1 MLRFSERLKA
11 DLTLLLVT
19 VFWGT
24 AFAVLRIALE
34 HHVVHYLNG
43 LRLVLG
49 AVLLFPLALWQKER
63 VEKSHFVI
71 ILLTGVVLF
80 FAAGLQMMGLETT
93 TAGNAGFI
101 TSLYVV
107 IVPFVLW
114 LGWGEK
120 PSFLLLVA
128 VVLAVIGG
136 FLLSTGGSLRLMT
149 GDLWVGASSLFWAL
163 HVVIVGRF
171 AKRLPP
177 LSYAAGQ
184 FLVAG
189 LLSLLAGVI
198 LEHPSQA
205 DFLAILPSAIYTGVF
220 SVAVGFTL
228 QVMAQ
233 KHTPPGDAALIL
245 SLEAVFAAFFGW
257 LFVREVLLP
266 VQLAGCGLILLAV
279 ILAQAKEF
287 HSRMAASSSN

>member
-1 MLRFSERLKA
+1 MFRSERIKA

-24 AFAVLRIALE
+24 AFAVLRIAME

-49 AVLLFPLALWQKER
+49 AVLLFPLAFWQKEHF
-63 VEKSHFVI
+63 EKKQLPI

-80 FAAGLQMMGLETT
+80 FAAGLQMVGLATT

-107 IVPFVLW
+107 IVPFILW

-120 PSFLLLVA
+120 PSLLLLVA
-128 VVLAVIGG
+128 VVLAIIGG
-136 FLLSTGGSLRLMT
+136 FLLSTGGSLHLMT

-177 LSYAAGQ
+177 LIYASGQ
-184 FLVAG
+184 FFVAG
-189 LLSLLAGVI
+189 MLSLVVGAF

-205 DFLAILPSAIYTGVF
+205 DFVAILPSAIYTGIF

-233 KHTPPGDAALIL
+233 KHTPAGDAALIL

-257 LFVREVLLP
+257 LFVGEVLLP

-279 ILAQAKEF
+279 VLAQAREF
-287 HSRMAASSSN
+287 HSRLTESSS

>member
-1 MLRFSERLKA
+1 MFRFSERLKA

-24 AFAVLRIALE
+24 AFAVLRVALE

-43 LRLVLG
+43 LRLLLG
-49 AVLLFPLALWQKER
+49 AILLFPLALWQKEH
-63 VEKSHFVI
+63 VEKTHIPI
-71 ILLTGVVLF
+71 ILLTGLIL
-80 FAAGLQMMGLETT
+80 FAAVMLQMIGLTTT

-107 IVPFVLW
+107 IVPFILW

-128 VVLAVIGG
+128 VVLAILGG

-149 GDLWVGASSLFWAL
+149 GDLWVGVSSLFWAL
-163 HVVIVGRF
+163 HLVIIGRF
-171 AKRLPP
+171 ARRLPP
-177 LSYAAGQ
+177 LSFASGQ
-184 FLVAG
+184 FFVAG
-189 LLSLLAGVI
+189 SLSLLTGLF

-205 DFLAILPSAIYTGVF
+205 DFLAILPSVIYTGIF
-220 SVAVGFTL
+220 SIAVGFTL

-233 KHTPPGDAALIL
+233 KHTPAGDAALIL

-257 LFVREVLLP
+257 LFVGEMLLP

-279 ILAQAKEF
+279 ILAQAREF
-287 HSRMAASSSN
+287 HARMSESSSS

>member
-1 MLRFSERLKA
+1 MSRFSERLKA

-24 AFAVLRIALE
+24 AFAVLRVAME

-49 AVLLFPLALWQKER
+49 AVLLFPLAFWQKER
-63 VEKSHFVI
+63 LEKAHLPMIV
-71 ILLTGVVLF
+71 LTGVVLF
-80 FAAGLQMMGLETT
+80 FAAGLQMVGLATT

-101 TSLYVV
+101 TCLYVV
-107 IVPFVLW
+107 IVPFILW
-114 LGWGEK
+114 FGWGEK
-120 PSFLLLVA
+120 PSILLLVA
-128 VVLAVIGG
+128 VALAIIGG
-136 FLLSTGGSLRLMT
+136 FLLSTGGSMKLMT

-177 LSYAAGQ
+177 LTYASGQ
-184 FLVAG
+184 FFVAG
-189 LLSLLAGVI
+189 ILSLLVGAF

-205 DFLAILPSAIYTGVF
+205 DFVAILPSAIYTGIF

-228 QVMAQ
+228 QVLAQ

-245 SLEAVFAAFFGW
+245 SMEAVFAAFFGW
-257 LFVREVLLP
+257 LFVGEILLP

-287 HSRMAASSSN
+287 HSRLSESAS

>member
-1 MLRFSERLKA
+1 MPRFSERLRA

-24 AFAVLRIALE
+24 AFAVLRIAME

-49 AVLLFPLALWQKER
+49 AILLFPLALWQKER
-63 VEKSHFVI
+63 LEKSHLLI
-71 ILLTGVVLF
+71 ILLTGVVLY
-80 FAAGLQMMGLETT
+80 FAAGLQMVGLATT

-101 TSLYVV
+101 TCLYVV
-107 IVPFVLW
+107 IVPFIMW
-114 LGWGEK
+114 FGWGEK
-120 PSFLLLVA
+120 PSLLLLIA
-128 VVLAVIGG
+128 VVLAVVGG
-136 FLLSTGGSLRLMT
+136 FLLSTGGTMHFLT
-149 GDLWVGASSLFWAL
+149 GDLWVAASSLFWAL

-177 LSYAAGQ
+177 LIYASGQ
-184 FLVAG
+184 FFIAG
-189 LLSLLAGVI
+189 LLSLLTGAV

-205 DFLAILPSAIYTGVF
+205 DFVAILPSAIYTGIF

-228 QVMAQ
+228 QVLAQ

-245 SLEAVFAAFFGW
+245 SMEAVFAAFFGW
-257 LFVREVLLP
+257 LFVGEVLLP

-287 HSRMAASSSN
+287 HSRMSESST

>member
-1 MLRFSERLKA
+1 MPRFSERLKA

-24 AFAVLRIALE
+24 AFAVFRIALE
-34 HHVVHYLNG
+34 HNVVHYLNG
-43 LRLVLG
+43 LRFLIG
-49 AVLLFPLALWQKER
+49 AALLFPLALWQKER
-63 VEKSHFVI
+63 LEKEHLPT
-71 ILLTGVVLF
+71 ILLTGFVLF
-80 FAAGLQMMGLETT
+80 AAAGLQMFGLVTT

-107 IVPFVLW
+107 VVPLILW
-114 LGWGEK
+114 MFWGEK
-120 PSFLLLVA
+120 PSILML
-128 VVLAVIGG
+128 LAVALAIVGG
-136 FLLSTGGSLRLMT
+136 YLLSTGGSLRLSM
-149 GDLWVGASSLFWAL
+149 GDLWVGASAFFWAV

-177 LSYAAGQ
+177 LIYASGQ
-184 FLVAG
+184 FFVAG
-189 LLSLLAGVI
+189 VFSLLVGVF
-198 LEHPSQA
+198 LERPSQA
-205 DFLAILPSAIYTGVF
+205 AFMAIMPSAIYTGIF

-228 QVMAQ
+228 QVIAQ

-257 LFVREVLLP
+257 LLIGEVLLP
-266 VQLAGCGLILLAV
+266 VQLAGCGLILVAV

-287 HSRMAASSSN
+287 HSRMSEPSSS

>member
-1 MLRFSERLKA
+1 MSRFSDRIKA

-43 LRLVLG
+43 LRLLLG

-63 VEKSHFVI
+63 IERAYLLI
-71 ILLTGVVLF
+71 ILLTGLIL
-80 FAAGLQMMGLETT
+80 FAAVGLQMIGLETT

-107 IVPFVLW
+107 IVPFILW
-114 LGWGEK
+114 LGWSEK

-128 VVLAVIGG
+128 VTLAVIGG
-136 FLLSTGGSLRLMT
+136 FLLSTGGSLRLMI

-163 HVVIVGRF
+163 HLVIIGRF
-171 AKRLPP
+171 ARRLPP
-177 LSYAAGQ
+177 LSFASGQ
-184 FLVAG
+184 FFIAG
-189 LLSLLAGVI
+189 MLSLLAGLF

-205 DFLAILPSAIYTGVF
+205 DFLAILPSVIYTGIF
-220 SVAVGFTL
+220 SIALGFTL

-233 KHTPPGDAALIL
+233 KHTPAGDAALIL

-257 LFVREVLLP
+257 WFVGEVLLP
-266 VQLAGCGLILLAV
+266 VQLAGCGLILVAV

-287 HSRMAASSSN
+287 HTPMSTPSSS

>member
-19 VFWGT
+19 IFWGT
-24 AFAVLRIALE
+24 AFAVFRIALE
-34 HHVVHYLNG
+34 HHVVHYLNAF
-43 LRLVLG
+43 RLLLG

-63 VEKSHFVI
+63 VERAHIPI
-71 ILLTGVVLF
+71 ILLTGLILF
-80 FAAGLQMMGLETT
+80 FAAGLQMIGLVTT

-101 TSLYVV
+101 TSMYVV
-107 IVPFVLW
+107 IVPFILW

-128 VVLAVIGG
+128 VVLAIVGG

-177 LSYAAGQ
+177 LSYASGQ
-184 FLVAG
+184 FFVAG
-189 LLSLLAGVI
+189 VFSLLAGAF

-233 KHTPPGDAALIL
+233 KHTPAGDAALIL

-257 LFVREVLLP
+257 LFVGEVLLP

-279 ILAQAKEF
+279 VMAQAKEF
-287 HSRMAASSSN
+287 HSRISESSSS

>member
-1 MLRFSERLKA
+1 MLRFSDRLKA

-24 AFAVLRIALE
+24 AFAVFRIALE
-34 HHVVHYLNG
+34 HNVVHYLNA
-43 LRLVLG
+43 LRLLLG
-49 AVLLFPLALWQKER
+49 AALLFPLSLWQKER
-63 VEKSHFVI
+63 IEKTHLI
-71 ILLTGVVLF
+71 MILLTGVILF
-80 FAAGLQMMGLETT
+80 FAVALQMIGLVTT

-107 IVPFVLW
+107 VVPFILW

-120 PSFLLLVA
+120 PSVLLLVA
-128 VVLAVIGG
+128 VVLAIIGG
-136 FLLSTGGSLRLMT
+136 FLLSTGGSLRLMV

-163 HVVIVGRF
+163 HVVIIGRF
-171 AKRLPP
+171 ARRLPP
-177 LSYAAGQ
+177 LGYASGQ
-184 FLVAG
+184 FFVAG
-189 LLSLLAGVI
+189 VLSLLVG
-198 LEHPSQA
+198 LFFEHPSRA
-205 DFLAILPSAIYTGVF
+205 DFLAIMPSAIYTGIF

-233 KHTPPGDAALIL
+233 KHTPAGDAALIL

-257 LFVREVLLP
+257 LLVGEVLLP
-266 VQLAGCGLILLAV
+266 VQLTGCGLILLAV

-287 HSRMAASSSN
+287 HLRMSEPSSS

>member
-1 MLRFSERLKA
+1 MFRSERLKA

-24 AFAVLRIALE
+24 AFAVFRIALE
-34 HHVVHYLNG
+34 HNVVHYLNG
-43 LRLVLG
+43 LRLLLG

-63 VEKSHFVI
+63 VEKAQLPI

-80 FAAGLQMMGLETT
+80 FACGLQMIGLVTT

-107 IVPFVLW
+107 IVPFLLW
-114 LGWGEK
+114 LGWGER

-128 VVLAVIGG
+128 VVLAIVGG
-136 FLLSTGGSLRLMT
+136 FLLSTGGSLHLMT
-149 GDLWVGASSLFWAL
+149 GDLWVGASSLFWAF
-163 HVVIVGRF
+163 HVIIVGRF

-177 LSYAAGQ
+177 LSYASGQ
-184 FLVAG
+184 FFAAG
-189 LLSLLAGVI
+189 VLSLLVGAL

-205 DFLAILPSAIYTGVF
+205 DFLAILPSAIYTGIF

-228 QVMAQ
+228 QVIAQ

-245 SLEAVFAAFFGW
+245 SLESVFAAFFGW
-257 LFVREVLLP
+257 LFIGEVLLP
-266 VQLAGCGLILLAV
+266 VQLLGCGLILVAV

-287 HSRMAASSSN
+287 HSRLTEPSSS

>member
-1 MLRFSERLKA
+1 MFRSERLKA

-24 AFAVLRIALE
+24 AFAVFRIALE
-34 HHVVHYLNG
+34 HNVVHYLNG
-43 LRLVLG
+43 LRLLLG
-49 AVLLFPLALWQKER
+49 AALLFPLALWQKES
-63 VEKSHFVI
+63 VEKAQFPI

-80 FAAGLQMMGLETT
+80 FACGLQMIGLVTT
-93 TAGNAGFI
+93 SAGNAGFI

-107 IVPFVLW
+107 IVPFFLW

-128 VVLAVIGG
+128 VVLAILGG

-163 HVVIVGRF
+163 HVIIVGRF

-177 LSYAAGQ
+177 LSYASGQ
-184 FLVAG
+184 FFVAG
-189 LLSLLAGVI
+189 VLSLLVGAF

-205 DFLAILPSAIYTGVF
+205 DFLAILPSAVYTGIF

-245 SLEAVFAAFFGW
+245 SLESVFAAFFGW
-257 LFVREVLLP
+257 LFVGEVLLP
-266 VQLAGCGLILLAV
+266 VQLLGCGLILAAV

-287 HSRMAASSSN
+287 HARLTESSS

>member
-1 MLRFSERLKA
+1 MPRFSERLKA

-34 HHVVHYLNG
+34 HQVVHYLNG
-43 LRLVLG
+43 LRLLLG
-49 AVLLFPLALWQKER
+49 AVLLLPLAVWQKER
-63 VEKSHFVI
+63 IEKQQLPI
-71 ILLTGVVLF
+71 ILLTGLILF
-80 FAAGLQMMGLETT
+80 FAAGLQMIGLSTT

-107 IVPFVLW
+107 IVPFLLW
-114 LGWGEK
+114 WGWGEK

-136 FLLSTGGSLRLMT
+136 FLLSTGGTLRLMT

-171 AKRLPP
+171 ARRLPP
-177 LSYAAGQ
+177 LSYASGQ
-184 FLVAG
+184 FFIAG
-189 LLSLLAGVI
+189 VLSLLAGMF

-205 DFLAILPSAIYTGVF
+205 DFVAILPSALYTGVF

-233 KHTPPGDAALIL
+233 KHTPAGDAALIL

-287 HSRMAASSSN
+287 HSRLTETPSS